1 MFGVETVESSHNLIS
16 KMRPQIADDVVD
28 EPREEEERGS
38 SEWLRGDK
46 GAGNVRLAFNFNASS
61 VSVSVP

>member
-28 EPREEEERGS
+28 EPREERS
-38 SEWLRGDK
+38 RAAVVK
-46 GAGNVRLAFNFNASS
+46 GR
-61 VSVSVP
+61 